1 MDARTSHGSAGASEL
16 EAGGREPSGERRAL
30 SRGDA
35 RAAALAR
42 IGPLDADVLLAHAL
56 GITKEALYAHPEVA
70 LTGEEAARVA
80 ALVERRA
87 GGEPVAYLR
96 GFKEFHGL
104 ALAVDPRVLIPRP
117 ETETLVETALAF
129 VRRAHARTVAD
140 VGTGSGAIAI
150 ALAVAEPSLR
160 VIALD
165 ISADALA
172 LARENAARHG
182 VADRVT
188 FRWGD
193 LLAPLDAP
201 VDVVTANLP
210 YLREEPVARRADR
223 PTADPAASTGERTPL
238 ASELTSLASER
249 ASLAFEPAIALYA
262 GADGLGLVRR
272 AIADLPRVLAP
283 RGAAFF
289 EIDPPEADEVAA
301 LLRATVGGTVWIVP
315 DLAGDARVVVAER
328 GAGTAVAD
336 GLSHA
341 GSGGAVR

>member
-1 MDARTSHGSAGASEL
+1 MPSRGEART
-16 EAGGREPSGERRAL
+16 
-30 SRGDA
+30 
-35 RAAALAR
+35 AALAR
-42 IGPLDADVLLAHAL
+42 IAPLDADVLLAHAL
-56 GITKEALYAHPEVA
+56 GITKEALYAHPEAA
-70 LTGEEAARVA
+70 LTEEEAARVA

-87 GGEPVAYLR
+87 AGEPVAYLR

-104 ALAVDPRVLIPRP
+104 ALAVDARVLIPRP
-117 ETETLVETALAF
+117 ETETLVEAALAF
-129 VRRAHARTVAD
+129 VRRTKARTVAD

-165 ISADALA
+165 VSADALA
-172 LARENAARHG
+172 LARENAVRHD

-188 FRWGD
+188 LRRGD
-193 LLAPLDAP
+193 LLAPLGEP

-210 YLREEPVARRADR
+210 YLRREPAARRADR
-223 PTADPAASTGERTPL
+223 PTVDPAASVAEGAPL
-238 ASELTSLASER
+238 AAER

-262 GADGLGLVRR
+262 SADGLELVRR

-289 EIDPPEADEVAA
+289 EVDPHQAAEVAA
-301 LLRATVGGTVWIVP
+301 LLRAAAGGTVRIVR

-328 GAGTAVAD
+328 GAGMAVAD
-336 GLSHA
+336 GPSHA
-341 GSGGAVR
+341 GSARHVR

>member
-1 MDARTSHGSAGASEL
+1 MDTRTSHGSAGASEL
-16 EAGGREPSGERRAL
+16 EAGGGEPSGERRAL

-42 IGPLDADVLLAHAL
+42 IAPLDADVLLAHAL
-56 GITKEALYAHPEVA
+56 GITKEALYAHLEVT

-87 GGEPVAYLR
+87 AGEPVAYLR

-188 FRWGD
+188 FRRGD

-210 YLREEPVARRADR
+210 YLRREPAARQAGR
-223 PTADPAASTGERTPL
+223 PTVDPAASMVEP
-238 ASELTSLASER
+238 TSLASER
-249 ASLAFEPAIALYA
+249 GSLASGRRSLAFEPPAALYA
-262 GADGLGLVRR
+262 GADSLALVRR
-272 AIADLPRVLAP
+272 TVADLPRVLAA

-289 EIDPPEADEVAA
+289 EIDPPQAGEVAR
-301 LLRATVGGTVWIVP
+301 LLAAAVGGTVRVVA
-315 DLAGDARVVVAER
+315 DLAGDARVVVVER
-328 GAGTAVAD
+328 GG
-336 GLSHA
+336 
-341 GSGGAVR
+341 